1 MECHHPQNTM
11 PEEAGRKVIEDTE
24 RTDDRVKTTTGTGE
38 ATDSMKAITGTVLN
52 ETTGGSSI
60 KITETSMTEDD
71 GIDLPAIMIAVTAI
85 TMKKIEVMGIDP
97 DPTHPNGVVGGA
109 TTTIAI
115 TATAANTVVAA
126 VASKKMTTEGVV
138 ANEAV
143 ADADAAETG
152 VQAQVVQVVVAKVE
166 KTQGREAAAKGHR
179 GNEAG

>member
-1 MECHHPQNTM
+1 M
-11 PEEAGRKVIEDTE
+11 PKEAGRKVIEDTTE

-38 ATDSMKAITGTVLN
+38 ATDPIKAITGTVLN

-85 TMKKIEVMGIDP
+85 TMKKIEVMSIDP
-97 DPTHPNGVVGGA
+97 DPTHPNGVTGVA

-115 TATAANTVVAA
+115 TATAANTAVAA

-152 VQAQVVQVVVAKVE
+152 VQAQVVQVAAKVE

-179 GNEAG
+179 GDEAG